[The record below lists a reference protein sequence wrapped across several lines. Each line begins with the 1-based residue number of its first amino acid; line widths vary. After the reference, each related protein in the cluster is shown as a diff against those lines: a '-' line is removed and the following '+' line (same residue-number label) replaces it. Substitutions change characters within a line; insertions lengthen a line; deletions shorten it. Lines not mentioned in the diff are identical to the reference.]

1 MNRNCLSLLA
11 LSPLNSQFQ
20 TQVAKP
26 NFRKSGST
34 RKTQSIPVQP
44 QPSPLNR
51 QFQAPLTKP
60 KFKSISVAKIRFQWQ
75 DPSPSPSPSPSAPS
89 QPSAPTP
96 QPSPSPSPSPSTS
109 PSPNPSSPA
118 QIPKIRFQSE
128 NLVKTFPSKLFGTQT
143 LNNFYKPETLNPKP
157 LRPKP

>member
-75 DPSPSPSPSPSAPS
+75 DPSPSPSPSAPS

-96 QPSPSPSPSPSTS
+96 QPSPSPSPSTS

-128 NLVKTFPSKLFGTQT
+128 NLVKTFPSKRFGQ
-143 LNNFYKPETLNPKP
+143 NFLAPKPSTISINPK
-157 LRPKP
+157 R

>member
-51 QFQAPLTKP
+51 QFQAQLTKP

-75 DPSPSPSPSPSAPS
+75 DPSPSPPS

-96 QPSPSPSPSPSTS
+96 QPSPSPSPSTS

-128 NLVKTFPSKLFGTQT
+128 NLVKTFRSKLFGTET